1 MAISPDE
8 YYSRSPL
15 LFWSIIAIAAR
26 QYQYDA
32 TLFSEL
38 TPCVTKLMWSAIS
51 ILPHTCFIVQ
61 AILLLSVWSFP
72 TNSMST
78 DPSFVLVSIA
88 KSAAMQLG
96 LHRPEVIQDYLRV
109 KTQLSSKEFQDVVKT
124 WVGGFIASQRLAF
137 TPNCGIISPDPQ

>member
-8 YYSRSPL
+8 YHSRSPL
-15 LFWSIIAIAAR
+15 LFWSVIVIAAR

-32 TLFSEL
+32 TLFTEL
-38 TPCVTKLMWSAIS
+38 TPCITKMMWSAIS
-51 ILPHTCFIVQ
+51 ILPHTRFIVQ

-124 WVGGFIASQRLAF
+124 WVGCFIASQRLAF
-137 TPNCGIISPDPQ
+137 SPNCGIIASDPR